1 MKKTVIVSVF
11 SLFMV
16 PAFAQEVLDQA
27 LLDQI
32 KKDKEKSDKNIQ
44 DPKASAKAATWME
57 RAKLYENIALQHT
70 AIDSNAANEAKESY
84 KKVIELDV
92 NKKGAPGR
100 SSQEAEKILQG
111 AEGTFLY
118 NAFVTQGAQYFQGK
132 NLKGALDAFTAAQEI
147 NTKDT
152 TAALYGGIAAQS
164 LDMQDEAIAGFEK
177 YAANGGVD
185 PSVYYGL
192 SQMYRV
198 KKDFPNA
205 MKALEKGIEKAP
217 DNKDLKAEVVNVLLD
232 SGQEDVAIERLKGLA
247 ESDPSNVTNV
257 LNLGILYDNSFSKL
271 GSEIRKIENQLG
283 AGGSKKSAI
292 EKDIE
297 GEKGKAEA
305 FADEIKRLT
314 GRVKA
319 QPKNADLKRQLA
331 DAQASVKS
339 SEEAL
344 TKLNAD
350 LKALEEESK
359 GTDATALQSELAQ
372 LKAKQAEAKNNT
384 ITYYEKAISVDPN
397 NHDALNNI
405 GIFYY
410 NEAVELKKEVDNMNM
425 TEYSAR
431 GKEVEGKV
439 CGRFTKSKPYFE
451 KAVAVNADSDAK
463 NHLEN
468 VNMILQQFEGKSIQC
483 VD

>member
-1 MKKTVIVSVF
+1 
-11 SLFMV
+11 
-16 PAFAQEVLDQA
+16 
-27 LLDQI
+27 
-32 KKDKEKSDKNIQ
+32 
-44 DPKASAKAATWME
+44 
-57 RAKLYENIALQHT
+57 
-70 AIDSNAANEAKESY
+70 
-84 KKVIELDV
+84 
-92 NKKGAPGR
+92 
-100 SSQEAEKILQG
+100 
-111 AEGTFLY
+111 
-118 NAFVTQGAQYFQGK
+118 
-132 NLKGALDAFTAAQEI
+132 
-147 NTKDT
+147 
-152 TAALYGGIAAQS
+152 
-164 LDMQDEAIAGFEK
+164 MQDEAIAGFEK